1 MKVKQDQDIILY
13 SSSGFTLYAN
23 GTKKK
28 KLKSISLR
36 DKKTYID

>member
-28 KLKSISLR
+28 AEKYFSSR
-36 DKKTYID
+36 

>member
-13 SSSGFTLYAN
+13 SSSGFTLYTK
-23 GTKKK
+23 GTKK

-36 DKKTYID
+36 DKSTYND